1 MPNEDEETRQNCDY
15 ATKKI
20 HASVQ
25 DCIKRKI
32 RPEVIVA
39 ILVKSAAD
47 YFIEIE
53 EEEEEGI
60 RIMRAVIERLGD
72 SRIARVGSY
81 GTN

>member
-1 MPNEDEETRQNCDY
+1 MANEDVEMRRKCDY

-25 DCIKRKI
+25 DCIKQKI
-32 RPEVIVA
+32 GPEVIVA

-53 EEEEEGI
+53 EEEEGI
-60 RIMRAVIERLGD
+60 RIMQAVIERLGD
-72 SRIARVGSY
+72 SRITRAGNNRP
-81 GTN
+81 N